1 MVQDYH
7 CLCAGKV
14 LPLLGEVLWVHQA
27 VRLLVTS
34 YTSWLLVAAHTLPL
48 CLL

>member
-7 CLCAGKV
+7 CLCAGKA
-14 LPLLGEVLWVHQA
+14 LPPLRKALWVHQA
-27 VRLLVTS
+27 VHLLVTY

>member
-1 MVQDYH
+1 MVQDF
-7 CLCAGKV
+7 LCRDSGKV
-14 LPLLGEVLWVHQA
+14 LPLLGEVLRVYQA
-27 VRLLVTS
+27 VCSLVTS